1 MNYIILLVL
10 LLLIVIIIL
19 KICSIETFENTRTV
33 YIVSNIQRG
42 GAVKYLVDITNHYTN
57 NTYIYI
63 KSKNDLN
70 NIHFNKNDILF
81 IQHIIN
87 TDISIDDL
95 INIDK
100 TNCKTYLSI
109 HDYQW
114 LIGNNNFDNV
124 ASSYL
129 FLKDDI
135 VNSPNYEKLR
145 LLFNTM
151 NFIIHPSQFTYDTY
165 SKYYSNNN
173 FIKVSHNDY
182 YVNHDSK
189 YIPII
194 TNNIINIGHLS
205 AFDEYKGSEYILDLM
220 NKYKTYNGYTINF
233 IITNHNSPSYNEVE
247 YYDYIKKYNI
257 HGLTYLNKW
266 GETWC
271 YSLTKGLNTGLPIIY
286 NNIGAFK
293 ERIHEKNKEQYFKAF
308 DNENDDMKKIHNS
321 FEKMLNYIIENNGK
335 YNNFYNN
342 NQIIYNPFYDNL
354 FG

>member
-1 MNYIILLVL
+1 MKYIFLLVL
-10 LLLIVIIIL
+10 LILIIIIL
-19 KICSIETFENTRTV
+19 RICSIETFENTRTV
-33 YIVSNIQRG
+33 YIVSNISNG
-42 GAVKYLVDITNHYTN
+42 GAVKYLDDITKNYTN
-57 NTYIYI
+57 NKYVYI
-63 KSKNDLN
+63 KSKDDLN
-70 NIHFNKNDILF
+70 KINFNENDILF

-114 LIGNNNFDNV
+114 LLGNNNFDNV

-129 FLKDDI
+129 FSKNDI
-135 VNSPNYEKLR
+135 VNSPNYKKIK
-145 LLFNTM
+145 LLFNKM
-151 NFIIHPSQFTYDTY
+151 DVIIHPSQFTYDIY

-173 FIKVSHNDY
+173 FIKASHNDY
-182 YVNHDSK
+182 FINNDSK
-189 YIPII
+189 YIPTI
-194 TNNIINIGHLS
+194 TNKTINIGHLS
-205 AFDEYKGSEYILDLM
+205 AFDECKGYEYILDLM
-220 NKYKTYNGYTINF
+220 DKYKTYNGYTINF

-293 ERIHEKNKEQYFKAF
+293 ERIYEKNKEQYFKAF
-308 DNENDDMKKIHNS
+308 DNEYDDMKKIYYS
-321 FEKMLNYIIENNGK
+321 FEKMLDYIIENNGK

-342 NQIIYNPFYDNL
+342 SEIVYEPFYDNL